1 MTARLLDG
9 MGEFR
14 GIMGMMDTL
23 PGEAE
28 AGERLKQTALRGFG
42 PIPED
47 HEPWG
52 PSYKLTLSQ
61 DDAPVPSL
69 FKYALTLIGLRAGGG
84 RASGKGR
91 LVGQLLLPGRVV
103 RTGAREVRREALLTH
118 AET

>member
-1 MTARLLDG
+1 
-9 MGEFR
+9 
-14 GIMGMMDTL
+14 MMDTL

-69 FKYALTLIGLRAGGG
+69 LKYALTLIGLKAYGPAERSPGGSTSPTG
-84 RASGKGR
+84 ASGAYW
-91 LVGQLLLPGRVV
+91 
-103 RTGAREVRREALLTH
+103 RTRSSA
-118 AET
+118 